1 MQLAARGRFQ
11 ILKPQR
17 WIGQNFGNPLGFTVT
32 NYRVD
37 AETLRAREN

>member
-1 MQLAARGRFQ
+1 VERNLERV
-11 ILKPQR
+11 
-17 WIGQNFGNPLGFTVT
+17 WENPLGFTVT